1 MSANRK
7 LVPTARALM
16 GSGDA
21 SDLGFVER
29 EVVVRAPEGTGI
41 IFGAAL
47 LAALQKTLPVAR
59 LRFIPK
65 RNSDAMV
72 LREGRIDLDLGTLH
86 DCGPEIQT
94 SLLHT
99 QRFVGAVRTGHA
111 LTTGRVTVKR
121 FAAERHVALSQREH
135 GKGGAREPL
144 VALLLEAA
152 CTHRVVPTVP
162 SADAALMAAACL
174 VWSHVCPSAW
184 PERLVRLIGPSDW
197 PRVWPP
203 ACVCKSSSLASIC
216 RSSTCCKPATRV
228 SMPTRRAEHCVPV

>member
-1 MSANRK
+1 M
-7 LVPTARALM
+7 
-16 GSGDA
+16 
-21 SDLGFVER
+21 
-29 EVVVRAPEGTGI
+29 VRAPEGTGI

-152 CTHRVVPTVP
+152 CTHRVVLTVP
-162 SADAALMAAACL
+162 CAYAALMAAACFSL
-174 VWSHVCPSAW
+174 VACV
-184 PERLVRLIGPSDW
+184 PERL
-197 PRVWPP
+197 
-203 ACVCKSSSLASIC
+203 A
-216 RSSTCCKPATRV
+216 
-228 SMPTRRAEHCVPV
+228 